1 MRQIW
6 GVSSAGRASALQ
18 AGGHRFEPY
27 TPHSTQKSEYGGI
40 AQLARAHGSYPWCR
54 EFKSPFRYSREAG
67 RSLIFYPSQKTISGA
82 GNKTVY
88 YNTDE
93 EYMSRAFMKE
103 NDGMFHCSRMDRD
116 CPEANLRGGCD
127 LDRCRHED
135 AVINAP
141 ENRDKKSNEEIH

>member
-1 MRQIW
+1 
-6 GVSSAGRASALQ
+6 
-18 AGGHRFEPY
+18 
-27 TPHSTQKSEYGGI
+27 
-40 AQLARAHGSYPWCR
+40 
-54 EFKSPFRYSREAG
+54 
-67 RSLIFYPSQKTISGA
+67 
-82 GNKTVY
+82 
-88 YNTDE
+88 
-93 EYMSRAFMKE
+93 MKE